1 MEKHLTQDFVERKIH
16 PLTILP
22 VDWGLET
29 RGTYYELDLKMC
41 QLRDLEYS
49 FQWGDE
55 SDPPSRITSAIDT
68 PSRILKMDISLNEL
82 SSLEHEAFIP
92 LQNLRDLNASLNK
105 ITKFIGIEVL
115 KKLYSL
121 NLSHNS
127 ISRIENLVR
136 STSLVEL
143 NLSMNELEDI
153 SYMPSMMNLQVL
165 NLNNNKIKSL
175 DGIQALPQLRELYA
189 QRNDVIEAIP
199 LTSCFHLQIVN
210 LSNNKIQSLHSTVGV
225 LGQLKRLDVL
235 SLHGNPIERDRS
247 YQTDILKE
255 TNVKTL
261 DNISVRPLPK
271 PTVSVEHDP
280 GASRHIQNINALKDA
295 ARQAFEERMK
305 ESRAKM
311 EENINFMQR
320 RILSLQ
326 NEYNDYEEKLK
337 NDLDACLRYLDNLSA
352 TESAGVQRDHVRDS
366 IGTPHPKVWQGR
378 KSRHHD
384 HQVKTDYSSIRETE
398 RLLQFA
404 SKELS
409 REGT

>member
-1 MEKHLTQDFVERKIH
+1 MAKQLTQDFVERRIH
-16 PLTILP
+16 PLTIQP
-22 VDWGLET
+22 VEWGVET
-29 RGTYYELDLKMC
+29 KGSNYELDLKMC
-41 QLRDLEYS
+41 QLRELVYS
-49 FQWGDE
+49 FHWGDE
-55 SDPPSRITSAIDT
+55 REPLSRLSSVIDT

-82 SSLEHEAFIP
+82 SSLEHESFIP
-92 LQNLRDLNASLNK
+92 FQNLRELNASLNK
-105 ITKFIGIEVL
+105 INKFIGIEVL

-136 STSLVEL
+136 SSSLVEL

-153 SYMPSMMNLQVL
+153 SYMPGMMNLKIL

-175 DGIQALPQLRELYA
+175 DGVQALPQLRELYA
-189 QRNDVIEAIP
+189 QRNEVTEVIP
-199 LTSCFHLQIVN
+199 LTSCFHLQILN
-210 LSNNKIQSLHSTVGV
+210 LSGNRIHTLHNAVGV
-225 LGQLKRLDVL
+225 FGQLKKLDVL
-235 SLHGNPIERDRS
+235 SLHGNPIDRDRL
-247 YQTDILKE
+247 YQTEILRE
-255 TNVKTL
+255 TNIKTL

-295 ARQAFEERMK
+295 AKQAFEERMK

-311 EENINFMQR
+311 EENINFLQR
-320 RILSLQ
+320 RIVSLQ
-326 NEYNDYEEKLK
+326 NEYIDYEEKLK
-337 NDLDACLRYLDNLSA
+337 TDLDACLRYLDNLSA
-352 TESAGVQRDHVRDS
+352 TESTGVHRDHIRDS

-378 KSRHHD
+378 KSRP
-384 HQVKTDYSSIRETE
+384 QEYPKTDYSSIKDTD

-409 REGT
+409 RGGT